1 MGPETP
7 IRLAGRADTG
17 TVTRL
22 IGEFRDFLE
31 AEEPTNAVIEA
42 AVAELIE
49 DVGTEFI
56 LIGDPEVG
64 FAQVRYRLSVWS
76 GREDAWLEDLFVDGE
91 ARGEGLGKALVE
103 AAIQRAGARGCDRIQ
118 LETNSGNTE
127 AIALYEGAGF
137 VSSHL
142 PERWGENPDLLFTRK
157 L

>member
-7 IRLAGRADTG
+7 VRIAGRADTG

-22 IGEFRDFLE
+22 ISEFRDFLDG
-31 AEEPTNAVIEA
+31 EEPTNAVIEA
-42 AVAELIE
+42 AVTELIE
-49 DVGTEFI
+49 DPGTEYI

-76 GREDAWLEDLFVDGE
+76 GREDAWLEDLFVAE
-91 ARGEGLGKALVE
+91 ENRGKGLGKALVE
-103 AAIQRAGARGCDRIQ
+103 AAIQRAKSRGCERMQ

-127 AIALYEGAGF
+127 AIALYEGSGF
-137 VSSHL
+137 RSSHL
-142 PERWGENPDLLFTRK
+142 PERWGENPDTLFTRK